1 MNVVRTKVRLRHI
14 QMLRRDRVYVLAPRD
29 GVGFL
34 IPVCTF
40 SVSEGS
46 YLLWSC
52 SWNGVSVGG

>member
-29 GVGFL
+29 GIGFL
-34 IPVCTF
+34 IPVCTS

-46 YLLWSC
+46 YLL
-52 SWNGVSVGG
+52 